1 MDFAIQPVTNPQSVS
16 VDYPAYASAVKHIGF
31 NSDTQGDTTAFVVGA
46 VQVGTPESA
55 KVPYIPEVGKGSI
68 QDIWA

>member
-1 MDFAIQPVTNPQSVS
+1 MDFAIKPVTKTEFAPI
-16 VDYPAYASAVKHIGF
+16 DYPYYSLADRHIGF
-31 NSDTQGDTTAFVVGA
+31 NESTHGDTVPLNVGA

-68 QDIWA
+68 TDVWA

>member
-1 MDFAIQPVTNPQSVS
+1 MDFAIKPVDRAEFVP
-16 VDYPAYASAVKHIGF
+16 VDYPYYSLADRHIGF
-31 NSDTQGDTTAFVVGA
+31 NESTHGDTVPLNVGS

-68 QDIWA
+68 IDVWA